1 MEEWVFCVCFFF
13 ICEINQNKRLS
24 IKIGAKFKILIKNIS
39 IARNKNVLAQ
49 KKKTLLVKLKNCFY
63 TALIIRLVENS
74 HSI

>member
-1 MEEWVFCVCFFF
+1 MLDGGMGVLWVFFF

-49 KKKTLLVKLKNCFY
+49 KKKLY
-63 TALIIRLVENS
+63 W
-74 HSI
+74 